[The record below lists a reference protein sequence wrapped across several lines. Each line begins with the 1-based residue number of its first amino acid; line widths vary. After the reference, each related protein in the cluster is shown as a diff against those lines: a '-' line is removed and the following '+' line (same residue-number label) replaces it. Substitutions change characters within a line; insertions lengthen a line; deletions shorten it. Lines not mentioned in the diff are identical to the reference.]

1 MKIKGV
7 SVKAAPE
14 FVRQRFGARYDEWL
28 ESLSEPAKQV
38 VENAFASNWYPIH
51 EAVIEPTEKVCD
63 LFYGGS
69 EEGAWEVGRSS
80 ADQALKG
87 VYKIFVKVGSPGFI
101 ISRASKI
108 FSNMLQPGE
117 MTVTESLPNRAVLH
131 MQLSESDWL
140 LELRMAGWMEQALA
154 ISGCT
159 APKLE
164 ITQSISKGD
173 PITEYIATWK

>member
-1 MKIKGV
+1 MKIKGT

-14 FVRQRFGARYDEWL
+14 FVRQHFGTRYDEWFN
-28 ESLSEPAKQV
+28 SLSEPSQKV
-38 VENAFASNWYPIH
+38 VENVLASNWYPLR

-69 EEGAWEVGRSS
+69 EQGAWEVGRSS

-101 ISRASKI
+101 ISRASTI
-108 FSNMLQPGE
+108 FSHMLQPGE
-117 MTVTESLPNRAVLH
+117 MTVIESCPKRSVLR
-131 MQLSESDWL
+131 MQLPESDRL
-140 LELRMAGWMEQALA
+140 LELRIAGWIEQALT

-159 APKLE
+159 DPKLE
-164 ITQSISKGD
+164 IAQSTAKGD
-173 PITEYIATWK
+173 PITEYVATWR